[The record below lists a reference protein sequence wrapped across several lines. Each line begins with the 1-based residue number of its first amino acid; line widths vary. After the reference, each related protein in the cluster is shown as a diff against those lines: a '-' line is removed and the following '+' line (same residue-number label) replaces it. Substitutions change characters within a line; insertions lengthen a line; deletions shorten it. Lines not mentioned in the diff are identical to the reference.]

1 MDLATACALTM
12 CCRNNR
18 VQEIML
24 TMYKDE
30 AKTFARNNSLFFLD
44 IIQVPPMNRCRERRG
59 RGRCRGAPS
68 ELALTQMCA
77 YHQERRTGDLNV
89 NCLRCL
95 ASADP
100 LFFRV
105 VSTRLDICKTVR
117 ETNKFTGSPKNRNR
131 YLHAFMMYVCACL
144 LTYSPQH
151 SKLKLQTI

>member
-1 MDLATACALTM
+1 MDLFSACALTM
-12 CCRNNR
+12 VCKNNR

-30 AKTFARNNSLFFLD
+30 VKAFARKNSLFFRA
-44 IIQVPPMNRCRERRG
+44 IIQAPPMNRCRERRG
-59 RGRCRGAPS
+59 KGRCRGAPS

-105 VSTRLDICKTVR
+105 VFTLLDICKTVR
-117 ETNKFTGSPKNRNR
+117 ETN
-131 YLHAFMMYVCACL
+131 
-144 LTYSPQH
+144 
-151 SKLKLQTI
+151 